1 VSPERTVVVL
11 VPAGED
17 TFTAAPASAIVTTH
31 RVFDDAAGDPD
42 AVLLVWLEG
51 NVYGAVNLTGFV
63 DRCLV
68 AAHRALDAAP
78 TSALRQ
84 VPRHLVRP
92 VATFDVSTCRLDVF
106 DPEALDAWLRTG
118 H

>member
-1 VSPERTVVVL
+1 VSAERTVVL

-31 RVFDDAAGDPD
+31 GLLDAAGGDPE
-42 AVLLVWLEG
+42 APLLVWLEG

-92 VATFDVSTCRLDVF
+92 VATFDVATCRLDVF
-106 DPEALDAWLRTG
+106 DPEALDA
-118 H
+118 